1 MCVCLCAVL
10 QVFQSVPELLHP
22 QARLHL
28 KDIFS
33 ADAAYRPPDE
43 GTSRVGS
50 RALLGP
56 AHAQLPPWAL
66 AERQPRGTVKSRAC
80 SCQHTRCYQPQTD
93 PGGSLQGVRNV
104 DRIEKEQGSPI
115 GKQIL
120 YVVEKSEPSAGVSNT
135 KLGRFNHRCSVKS
148 ANRVTQKKC
157 HPASSC
163 TRGTE
168 YTVYKAVD

>member
-22 QARLHL
+22 RARLHL
-28 KDIFS
+28 KDIFT

-56 AHAQLPPWAL
+56 AHGQLPPRVP
-66 AERQPRGTVKSRAC
+66 AERRPRGAVKSRAC
-80 SCQHTRCYQPQTD
+80 SCQHPRCYQPQTQTD

-104 DRIEKEQGSPI
+104 DRMEKEQGSPI

-135 KLGRFNHRCSVKS
+135 SWDVLIIV
-148 ANRVTQKKC
+148 AL
-157 HPASSC
+157 
-163 TRGTE
+163 
-168 YTVYKAVD
+168 